1 MSSDLATTTPMY
13 HRSMRTIRRSAMWT
27 QPLVFRSALTL
38 AAAALM
44 SAAPARAQLAPVG
57 ASSPQAQTSAA
68 PTPPPAYRP
77 ATAGAPPTAYPP
89 PPAPP
94 GAPPTA
100 YPPPLA
106 PPGTPPTG
114 YPPPP
119 PVPAP
124 VPGQGA
130 WTAQGPSEVRPGPS
144 GVYVELEADNPNTR
158 IDRVVE
164 GVTIPVCLAPCRRVL
179 DRNNIYVIG
188 GDGVRSTSH
197 FALPDNHDRVT
208 LRVKAGSSSQL
219 AGGAALIAVG
229 GAVGY
234 AGLFLWELSLVS
246 TSVANVNGNANMTA
260 PRGNAGLG
268 LGLMAVGLAVGAIGV
283 YLALT
288 ARTTVSSSTGA
299 TFSETPPVRRK
310 RPFFDLAL
318 TPRGIEF

>member
-1 MSSDLATTTPMY
+1 MTPMY
-13 HRSMRTIRRSAMWT
+13 HRSMRTIHRPAMWT
-27 QPLVFRSALTL
+27 QSLVFRPALAL
-38 AAAALM
+38 VAAALM
-44 SAAPARAQLAPVG
+44 SAAPARAQLVPGGV
-57 ASSPQAQTSAA
+57 SSRQAQTTAA
-68 PTPPPAYRP
+68 PTPPPAY
-77 ATAGAPPTAYPP
+77 PP
-89 PPAPP
+89 PP
-94 GAPPTA
+94 
-100 YPPPLA
+100 A

-114 YPPPP
+114 YPPPPAGVSPGPSAWPPP

-130 WTAQGPSEVRPGPS
+130 WTVQGPSEVRPGPS

-158 IDRVVE
+158 LDRVVE
-164 GVTIPVCLAPCRRVL
+164 GAAIPVCLAPCRRVL
-179 DRNNIYVIG
+179 DRNNVYVIG

-208 LRVKAGSSSQL
+208 LSVKAGSSSQL

-246 TSVANVNGNANMTA
+246 TSVANVNGNTNMTA

-268 LGLMAVGLAVGAIGV
+268 LGLMAVGVAVGAIGV